1 MKIQTVVVGTGQE
14 GDPFTAPL
22 PTWVLVDIDYQGRTA
37 IIDIPEGVYVGDKGF
52 ETMRVKDSKGR
63 EHEILIPSPDTV
75 AVWEEIEA
83 EKYPQFAKERRL
95 RDVIR
100 RRR

>member
-1 MKIQTVVVGTGQE
+1 MKIQAIVVGSGQE
-14 GDPFTAPL
+14 GDPFTVPL
-22 PTWVLVDIDYQGRTA
+22 PTWVMVDIDYNARVA
-37 IIDIPEGVYVGDKGF
+37 IIDVPEGVYVADKGF
-52 ETMRVKDSKGR
+52 ETRRVKDSKGI
-63 EHEILIPSPDTV
+63 EHEILVPTPDTV

-100 RRR
+100 RGR